1 MKKVNLFNQQAVSK
15 LFIALI
21 FLSLSAASCA
31 KKSSSS
37 RGTPKTV
44 AQTLNAQTTIASQQA
59 AASQNLSYVLNK
71 IDWPMANGDG
81 SVSVT
86 SEIKNLQSQYLPVT
100 TTHQSNQ
107 DANGIYD
114 DAINGVKLD
123 IRARCVGQGCDA
135 YYMLITVIKNNYA
148 YHQIAA
154 VSFNTDCDYTVEH
167 RNFQTA
173 KLYSNLQDVVNQ
185 MQSVPRKMDCV
196 SE

>member
-31 KKSSSS
+31 KKSSSN